1 MKKLLLLASVA
12 CLGFIACDT
21 PSPATT
27 NPGDSTSTNMQSAPD
42 SAKVDTTQKA
52 DTTRKVDTTR
62 NQ

>member
-1 MKKLLLLASVA
+1 MKNLFFLAIVA

-27 NPGDSTSTNMQSAPD
+27 NPADSTGTTTQPTTADTSGR
-42 SAKVDTTQKA
+42 VDTTRTQ
-52 DTTRKVDTTR
+52 DTTR

>member
-1 MKKLLLLASVA
+1 MKNLFLLALVA

-27 NPGDSTSTNMQSAPD
+27 NPSDSTSNPTQAAPD
-42 SAKVDTTQKA
+42 TAKVDTTK
-52 DTTRKVDTTR
+52 

>member
-1 MKKLLLLASVA
+1 MKNLFLLALVA

-27 NPGDSTSTNMQSAPD
+27 NPSDSTSRSSEAARDTTR
-42 SAKVDTTQKA
+42 VDTTK
-52 DTTRKVDTTR
+52 